1 MPKGRNL
8 LLSAGLLLLA
18 IAAAYFGWLRSGR
31 SYEHF
36 EMTSERSVFIKA
48 GTYTKGN
55 VVGIQPYM
63 VPADYRTVDALFA
76 KLNRYLSIAKKN
88 GSFTPATVVV
98 FPEYIG
104 TWLVAINEK
113 AFIYEAATSRDAM
126 KTVIM
131 CRPLSFVSHY
141 LRSDADDKATAA
153 VFALKAEEMAAAYQN
168 VFGRLARE
176 HSATV
181 VAGSIVLPSP
191 EVKGGQLTVG
201 NGPLY
206 NVIAVF
212 DEQGQLME
220 PLVVKSFLVEEE
232 KAFTGVTE
240 QASFPSFATPA
251 GQLGALVCADS
262 WYNEGYQ
269 SLSEQGVDL
278 LVVPSYLVGDDIW
291 NKPWKGYNSGTPP
304 ANVSPGDIGNLTEGQ
319 AWQKYGLPGRAP
331 AFGLQ
336 TGINVFLRGQLW
348 DLGTNGYPIILS
360 EGTADVIEI
369 PADGAA
375 IVNLRF

>member
-1 MPKGRNL
+1 M
-8 LLSAGLLLLA
+8 A
-18 IAAAYFGWLRSGR
+18 IAVAYFVWLRSGR
-31 SYEHF
+31 SYAHY

-63 VPADYRTVDALFA
+63 VPADYRTADALYA
-76 KLNRYLSIAKKN
+76 KLSRYLSIAKKN

-104 TWLVAINEK
+104 TWLVAVNEK
-113 AFIYEAATSRDAM
+113 ATVYEAATSRDAM
-126 KTVIM
+126 KTVVM
-131 CRPLSFVSHY
+131 SHPLSFASHY
-141 LRSDADDKATAA
+141 LRSKADDKTTAA
-153 VFALKAEEMAAAYQN
+153 VFALKAEQMATAYQD
-168 VFGRLARE
+168 VFGRLALE
-176 HSATV
+176 YGATV

-191 EVKGGQLTVG
+191 AVKGGQLTVG
-201 NGPLY
+201 NGPMY
-206 NVIAVF
+206 NVTAVF

-232 KAFTGVTE
+232 KAFTRVAN
-240 QASFPSFATPA
+240 QASFPSFSTPA
-251 GQLGALVCADS
+251 GRLAALVCADS
-262 WYNEGYQ
+262 WYDEGYQ

-278 LVVPSYLVGDDIW
+278 VVVPSCLAGDDIW
-291 NKPWKGYNSGTPP
+291 NKPWKGYNGGTPP
-304 ANVSPGDIGNLTEGQ
+304 ANVSPDDIGNLTEGQ

-331 AFGLQ
+331 AFGFQ

-348 DLGTNGYPIILS
+348 DLGTNGHPITLS
-360 EGTADVIEI
+360 EGTAEVIEI